1 MRKNNHNLKVRDIQL
16 IPWQMRVLKPTV
28 TMVSQ
33 QVRIRQKAKEEL
45 DVGEEE
51 AAKVWRSGQE
61 NQLKLKAS

>member
-1 MRKNNHNLKVRDIQL
+1 MKDLRAKMRKNNHNLKVRDIQL
-16 IPWQMRVLKPTV
+16 IPWQMRVQKPTV

-51 AAKVWRSGQE
+51 AAKV
-61 NQLKLKAS
+61 